1 MTICLPTMEDTA
13 SSRKQME
20 DTDAGGAPGGAQ
32 DGLSNLFD
40 ATGAAA
46 ASGQDAVDEDEVR
59 PHNAAAAMPGVDV
72 ALADAPAP
80 GMKRRSEAQGGKPK
94 QAATGDAGDAAQS
107 EKLANL
113 MGATGL
119 DVVRLSIRWRSRDS
133 CRPHSRD
140 QKLTPA
146 VSPCTGR
153 RPEPARGGE
162 LVDGGRGPAPLRAA
176 RRPRGHEAGL

>member
-1 MTICLPTMEDTA
+1 MDGNGLDGCWAPMTICLPTMEDTG

-32 DGLSNLFD
+32 DGLSDSFD

-94 QAATGDAGDAAQS
+94 QAATGDAAQS

-119 DVVRLSIRWRSRDS
+119 DVVRLSIR
-133 CRPHSRD
+133 
-140 QKLTPA
+140 
-146 VSPCTGR
+146 
-153 RPEPARGGE
+153 
-162 LVDGGRGPAPLRAA
+162 
-176 RRPRGHEAGL
+176 

>member
-1 MTICLPTMEDTA
+1 MEDTG

-32 DGLSNLFD
+32 DGLSDSFD

-80 GMKRRSEAQGGKPK
+80 GMKRRPEAQGGKPK
-94 QAATGDAGDAAQS
+94 QAATGDAGDAGDAAQS

-119 DVVRLSIRWRSRDS
+119 DVVRLSIRWRSRDHTHADHTHATKS
-133 CRPHSRD
+133 
-140 QKLTPA
+140 
-146 VSPCTGR
+146 
-153 RPEPARGGE
+153 
-162 LVDGGRGPAPLRAA
+162 
-176 RRPRGHEAGL
+176 